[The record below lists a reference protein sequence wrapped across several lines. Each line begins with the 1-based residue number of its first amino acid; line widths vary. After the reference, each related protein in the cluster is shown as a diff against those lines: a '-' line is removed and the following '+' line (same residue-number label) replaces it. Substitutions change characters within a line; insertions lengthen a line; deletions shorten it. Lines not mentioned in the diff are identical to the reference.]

1 MGARLTL
8 VAAVADNGVI
18 GRDGALPWH
27 LPDDL
32 RHFRSCTLG
41 KPVLMGR
48 RTFESIGK
56 ALPGRRNLVLTRTAA
71 ASGAGVEY
79 VASLEAARAL
89 TQDAPELCVIG
100 GASLYAQALGAAT
113 RIHLTQVHGEVAGDA
128 YFPLSELAGWREIER
143 LEHPGDA
150 RHAYAMSFVTL
161 ERA

>member
-32 RHFRSCTLG
+32 RYFRNCTLG
-41 KPVLMGR
+41 KPVVMGR

-56 ALPGRRNLVLTRTAA
+56 PLPARRNLVLTRAAA

-79 VASLEAARAL
+79 VSSLAAARAL
-89 TQDAPELCVIG
+89 AQDEPELCVIG

-113 RIHLTQVHGEVAGDA
+113 RIHLTQVHAEVAGDV
-128 YFPLSELAGWREIER
+128 YFPLAELAGWREIER
-143 LEHPGDA
+143 LEHPSDA